1 MDIPRCH
8 QYNELLSSSEGHK
21 KLKRILKAWV
31 YKNSQ
36 YVYWQGLDSLTAPF
50 LYLHFNDEGKNY
62 TIYTGWS
69 KLIAGYLKVEMI
81 LKINAKVSYKRQF
94 LLMRPK
100 NCVRNFIAMRK
111 VKLED
116 LTKHPLSILSSI
128 WTTLYM
134 YEKIRLLITYLL
146 ELFLLL

>member
-50 LYLHFNDEGKNY
+50 LYLHFNDEGKNVY
-62 TIYTGWS
+62 DS
-69 KLIAGYLKVEMI
+69 M
-81 LKINAKVSYKRQF
+81 
-94 LLMRPK
+94 
-100 NCVRNFIAMRK
+100 
-111 VKLED
+111 VKLAFKQSKSVSD
-116 LTKHPLSILSSI
+116 APCHK
-128 WTTLYM
+128 TLNNT
-134 YEKIRLLITYLL
+134 LICNIVIGGPIK
-146 ELFLLL
+146 